1 MHLIKN
7 YNTFKRKSTNA
18 EQLNKK
24 RKSTR
29 SEGCTDQAWQYY
41 HKRTEQQKALLDT
54 RLERE
59 KIALEREKVAL
70 RREQDQ
76 AFVWAKIKDN
86 ILKTGNIPSP
96 VILPEGQQ
104 EEIDTENK

>member
-7 YNTFKRKSTNA
+7 YNTFKQKSTNA

-24 RKSTR
+24 RKSTC

-41 HKRTEQQKALLDT
+41 HERTEQQKALFDM

-76 AFVWAKIKDN
+76 AFVWAKIKHN
-86 ILKTGNIPSP
+86 IEKNWNYSKPCYFIRRPGARY
-96 VILPEGQQ
+96 
-104 EEIDTENK
+104 